1 MKNPEYDKSTMPGM
15 LIKPVVYEEFHT
27 TLELEILS
35 RVFDFGRIR
44 FRLNRR
50 KQFESKEMI

>member
-27 TLELEILS
+27 TLELGILS
-35 RVFDFGRIR
+35 RVFDFSRIR
-44 FRLNRR
+44 FRLNRKSNLIR
-50 KQFESKEMI
+50 KK